1 MKRKINTQNLKKN
14 LFLITFLAMP
24 MILLCMFVVYPTIRL
39 FQLSFTSWNGI
50 ADVKKF
56 IGFANYTKV
65 ILDSP
70 DLWLSLKNNAIYFIA
85 HLAFIPLEIF
95 VAFLLNNK
103 LKAAKVFKTIV
114 FLPYII
120 NGVAVAY
127 MFSML
132 FSSEGGALNMFLSS
146 LDLKPLSWL
155 SDKSIV
161 NYSLASVSLWRF
173 SGMHVVLFLAGLN
186 SIPEDML
193 EAASIDGATTFK
205 QYIYII
211 IPNIRKVV
219 ELVLFLNVRGAL
231 QVFDIPFVMTSG
243 GPGHAS
249 STFIMY
255 TIETAFNFDSV
266 GKASAMAIVLMCLI
280 LLITVIQQKLL
291 GKEE

>member
-1 MKRKINTQNLKKN
+1 MKRKINIQNLKKN
-14 LFLITFLAMP
+14 LFLITFLAIP
-24 MILLCMFVVYPTIRL
+24 MILLCMFVVYPTIKL

-50 ADVKKF
+50 SDVKKF
-56 IGFANYTKV
+56 IGLANYTKV
-65 ILDSP
+65 VLDSP
-70 DLWLSLKNNAIYFIA
+70 DLWLSLKNNAIYFVA

-146 LDLKPLSWL
+146 LDLQPLSWL

-193 EAASIDGATTFK
+193 EAAAIDGATTFK

-255 TIETAFNFDSV
+255 TLETAFNFDSV
-266 GKASAMAIVLMCLI
+266 GKASSMAIVLMCLI
-280 LLITVIQQKLL
+280 LLITVVQQKLL